1 MSAELLEAV
10 PKVGDVATPSP
21 LSHQQLETVRLL
33 ATEGVREH
41 TMRRALA
48 LTPAQWKALKAD
60 ASDGELSPLGLA
72 LEEGRAAGI
81 DDLVAFFKA
90 RMREGEI
97 RAAEWIGD
105 RLYKIGREDGNGDQP
120 RVLININ
127 AALSPEDYGRLIQ
140 VQQAPQS

>member
-1 MSAELLEAV
+1 MSSTEVITTASHALAV
-10 PKVGDVATPSP
+10 PS
-21 LSHQQLETVRLL
+21 LNQQQLEAVRLL
-33 ATEGVREH
+33 ATEGAREH
-41 TMRRALA
+41 TIRRALGF
-48 LTPAQWKALKAD
+48 TPSQWKALKAD

-90 RMREGEI
+90 RMRDGDI

-140 VQQAPQS
+140 MNAS

>member
-1 MSAELLEAV
+1 MSAELVASKSVCSTDLTV
-10 PKVGDVATPSP
+10 PAP
-21 LSHQQLETVRLL
+21 LSLQQLNAVRTL

-41 TMRRALA
+41 TMRRALG
-48 LTPAQWKALKAD
+48 LTPSQWKALKQD

-90 RMREGEI
+90 RMREGDI

-105 RLYKIGREDGNGDQP
+105 RLYKVGREDGNGEQP
-120 RVLININ
+120 RVQININ
-127 AALSPEDYGRLIQ
+127 AALSPEDYRRLIQ
-140 VQQAPQS
+140 VQQP